1 MKFLLK
7 HFAGFSASTLLL
19 SVVTGLDGIGH
30 ALASGQVPLI
40 GASFALSGVIA
51 ILLGLTILAPVAS
64 IASYLA
70 NQRLSVHWSLEPQVV
85 LGVLVGYATIPLLL
99 ICRGQLMVTT
109 ILLISLF
116 LPALTYYLVLRALGL
131 RECL

>member
-70 NQRLSVHWSLEPQVV
+70 NQRLSVHWSLEPLVV
-85 LGVLVGYATIPLLL
+85 LGVLVGYATIALLL

>member
-7 HFAGFSASTLLL
+7 HIAGFTASTLLL

-30 ALASGQVPLI
+30 ALASSQVPLI

-51 ILLGLTILAPVAS
+51 ILFGLTILAPVAS

-70 NQRLSVHWSLEPQVV
+70 EQRFSVHWSLEPLLL
-85 LGVLVGYATIPLLL
+85 LGVLLGYATIPLLL
-99 ICRGQLMVTT
+99 ISRGHLVVTA
-109 ILLISLF
+109 ILLVSLF
-116 LPALTYYLVLRALGL
+116 LPALTYYLVLRALGF
-131 RECL
+131 REYL